1 MFTGL
6 EHEKKKTKYK
16 CLNKMKCKVYTVLHL
31 VLLVKMKNI
40 ILNKI
45 YLMVGI

>member
-6 EHEKKKTKYK
+6 EHEKKDKVEVPQR
-16 CLNKMKCKVYTVLHL
+16 NKMLVYNILHL

-40 ILNKI
+40 IPNKR
-45 YLMVGI
+45 YLTVGI